1 MNEYQSFYLNV
12 LHPWVQAPSAFTFR
26 LPLAASGTGDTLL
39 DPAALTNQL
48 PRALSTFS
56 PAFST
61 GPFGSTA
68 SFTLSTALSMFSP
81 ALSAGP
87 FSLQETTEATN
98 GIRQNDTNNN
108 GFMIR

>member
-26 LPLAASGTGDTLL
+26 LPLAASGTGGTAP
-39 DPAALTNQL
+39 DPAALAIQL
-48 PRALSTFS
+48 LSARSTFS
-56 PAFST
+56 PALST
-61 GPFGSTA
+61 GPLGSTA
-68 SFTLSTALSMFSP
+68 SFTLSTARSMLSP
-81 ALSAGP
+81 VRSAGP

-98 GIRQNDTNNN
+98 GSRQNDTNNN